1 VRLALSQ
8 MNATVGDIPGNAG
21 RIRVGLRAAADAG
34 AELVLFPE
42 LALTGYPPEDLLL
55 KEHFLAD
62 AAAALGELASE
73 THGLVAVVGFPER
86 AEDVY
91 NAAAVL
97 ADGAV
102 HAIYRKVYLP
112 NYGVFDEQRYFQA
125 GAAGAVIDIGSASS
139 SHRPGTGKAERL
151 GLTVCEDIWEPGPPA
166 SEEALAGATLILN
179 ISASPYHAGKG
190 SERERMFA
198 QRARDNIACV
208 AFCGLVGGQ
217 DELVFDGHSCVLDHT
232 GATIARAAQFRE
244 ELLVCDVDLE
254 AAAAARLR
262 DPSQRP
268 AARHSERRAQ
278 VLPALRKARVADRGS
293 QEGRW
298 ASEARTQGAW
308 RAGRSGDASAASVS
322 RLRHAS
328 FARLSGPPGPL
339 TEPLAPVE
347 AEVYA
352 ALTLG
357 LRDYVFKNGFQQVVL
372 GLSGGID
379 SALVAC
385 LAADALGPAR
395 VNVAIMPSP
404 YSSSATQDDA
414 RALAAA
420 LGVHTHELAI
430 EPVMGAYA
438 DALRAD
444 FAGREPDITEENLQ
458 ARIRGNLLMALSN
471 KFGWLVLATGNKS
484 EMSVGY
490 TTLYGDLA
498 GGFAVIKDVPKTL
511 VYRLCTW
518 RNSDDGAGA
527 PDAIAP
533 QAGVFDDDVRDAAT
547 AAAHRPI
554 PLSII
559 ERAPSAELRA
569 DQRDEDSLPPY
580 PVLDRILEGY
590 VELDRSREQLIAQ
603 GLPEADVERTIRLVD
618 LAEYKRRQAPPG
630 IKITPRAFGRDRRMP
645 ITNRYRG

>member
-1 VRLALSQ
+1 MRLALCQ
-8 MNATVGDIPGNAG
+8 LNATVGDIAGNAE
-21 RIRVGLRAAADAG
+21 RIRAGMRAAIEASADV
-34 AELVLFPE
+34 VLFPE

-62 AAAALGELASE
+62 AASALHELAGDA
-73 THGLVAVVGFPER
+73 HGVIAVVGFPER

-97 ADGAV
+97 AEGSV

-125 GAAGAVIDIGSASS
+125 GAGGAVIDLGRQRIGV
-139 SHRPGTGKAERL
+139 
-151 GLTVCEDIWEPGPPA
+151 TVCEDIWEPGPPA

-198 QRARDNIACV
+198 QRARDNLACV

-217 DELVFDGHSCVLDHT
+217 DELVFDGHSCVIDHT

-244 ELLVCDVDLE
+244 ELLVCDVDLD

-268 AARHSERRAQ
+268 AARRSEHRAQ
-278 VLPALRKARVADRGS
+278 LLPALPVTAIATPAPATPG
-293 QEGRW
+293 G
-298 ASEARTQGAW
+298 
-308 RAGRSGDASAASVS
+308 
-322 RLRHAS
+322 
-328 FARLSGPPGPL
+328 RLS
-339 TEPLAPVE
+339 EPLAPVE
-347 AEVYA
+347 AEVYG
-352 ALTLG
+352 ALMLG
-357 LRDYVFKNGFQQVVL
+357 LRDYVHKNGFQHVVL

-385 LAADALGPAR
+385 LAADALGHER
-395 VNVAIMPSP
+395 VSAAIMPSP
-404 YSSSATQDDA
+404 YSAAATQSDA

-420 LGVHTHELAI
+420 LALRSHELPI
-430 EPVMGAYA
+430 ETVMRAYEQTLA
-438 DALRAD
+438 DE
-444 FAGREPDITEENLQ
+444 FASCEPDLTEENLQ

-471 KFGWLVLATGNKS
+471 KFGWLVVTTGNKS

-490 TTLYGDLA
+490 STLYGDLA

-511 VYRLCTW
+511 VYRICQW
-518 RNSDDGAGA
+518 RNSPAGA
-527 PDAIAP
+527 FAPRALAGPDAPLAVA
-533 QAGVFDDDVRDAAT
+533 Q
-547 AAAHRPI
+547 PI
-554 PLSII
+554 PVSIL
-559 ERAPSAELRA
+559 ERAPSAELRH
-569 DQRDEDSLPPY
+569 DQRDEDSLPAY
-580 PVLDRILEGY
+580 ELLDRILEGY
-590 VELDRSREQLIAQ
+590 VELDQSREQLIAQ
-603 GLPEADVERTIRLVD
+603 GLPEHEVDRTIRLVD

-630 IKITPRAFGRDRRMP
+630 IKISARAFGRDRRMP